1 MYDYDNAP
9 ERDLIR
15 RARRGDAKAFARL
28 YSEIYRDLYRFA
40 LCMLRH
46 PQEAEDAV
54 SEAVIAAYENISS
67 LRKES
72 SFKSWIFTI
81 LNNECRRALMKR
93 GRERKITDDA
103 DTYPG
108 TAAAGAEPDYA
119 QREDIRRA
127 LELLDE
133 EERMI
138 VAFSVFGG
146 YRSEEIA
153 EMLNKNASSVRS
165 RKRRALEK
173 MRVSLGSAV

>member
-1 MYDYDNAP
+1 MYDYDHAP

-93 GRERKITDDA
+93 SRERKITDDA

-108 TAAAGAEPDYA
+108 AAAAGAEPDYA

-127 LELLDE
+127 LELLDD

-165 RKRRALEK
+165 RKKRALEK
-173 MRVSLGSAV
+173 MRVSLGSTV

>member
-1 MYDYDNAP
+1 MYDYDHAP

-15 RARRGDAKAFARL
+15 WARRGDAKAFARL

-54 SEAVIAAYENISS
+54 SEAVIAAYENITS

-81 LNNECRRALMKR
+81 LNNACRRALTKR
-93 GRERKITDDA
+93 SRERKITDDA

-108 TAAAGAEPDYA
+108 VAAGAEPDYA

-165 RKRRALEK
+165 RKKRALEK
-173 MRVSLGSAV
+173 MRVSLGSTV